1 MKIKYYIVL
10 AAATL
15 SLSSCFKLDQEP
27 YVELSQK
34 NSFQSVRDAQF
45 WVNGMYSS
53 LRSNFHGIAMYATDI
68 QADYLQ
74 SVRSFSQNED
84 LDNLYNWSLLN
95 SSNATIAS
103 LWRKHFE
110 AIQNI
115 NIALDGI
122 VTIPTST
129 TADKQKITHNMGE
142 LYLARA
148 IYYTYLVTHYAPS
161 YNETSPYGLPLLD
174 HFIDGEFPLRS
185 SVKETYDFILAD
197 INRAQERLSDEEGS
211 PGKDTFSKDAVTAL
225 KARVLLYKGDWA
237 GAYQAATSLIAA
249 GTYPLISPS
258 ETALKNMWDTDGPA
272 ESITQL
278 YARYS
283 NGNDGELP
291 QGNTIYLGED
301 KSIFGDEYYPNF
313 APTQDFVNLFESND
327 LRKKVYIKELYINY
341 GSSTRFDNIYLVA
354 KYPDNDQLKNS
365 PYDNGT
371 FLHRPKIFR
380 IAEQYLIAAEAAYRN
395 ADETNARLYLNRLRR
410 SRGLT
415 TEVTATA
422 DALFREIQNERNREL
437 SFEGFRLT
445 DIKRW
450 NLAVVRGTPQN
461 LDAIVTTDPTNG
473 YQLNVPAGNYKLVW
487 PIPPTNIRYENGRWK
502 QNPGW

>member
-95 SSNATIAS
+95 SSNTTIAS

-129 TADKQKITHNMGE
+129 TADKQKITQNIGE

-197 INRAQERLSDEEGS
+197 INRAQERLS
-211 PGKDTFSKDAVTAL
+211 
-225 KARVLLYKGDWA
+225 
-237 GAYQAATSLIAA
+237 
-249 GTYPLISPS
+249 
-258 ETALKNMWDTDGPA
+258 N
-272 ESITQL
+272 
-278 YARYS
+278 
-283 NGNDGELP
+283 
-291 QGNTIYLGED
+291 
-301 KSIFGDEYYPNF
+301 
-313 APTQDFVNLFESND
+313 
-327 LRKKVYIKELYINY
+327 
-341 GSSTRFDNIYLVA
+341 
-354 KYPDNDQLKNS
+354 
-365 PYDNGT
+365 
-371 FLHRPKIFR
+371 
-380 IAEQYLIAAEAAYRN
+380 
-395 ADETNARLYLNRLRR
+395 
-410 SRGLT
+410 
-415 TEVTATA
+415 
-422 DALFREIQNERNREL
+422 
-437 SFEGFRLT
+437 
-445 DIKRW
+445 
-450 NLAVVRGTPQN
+450 
-461 LDAIVTTDPTNG
+461 
-473 YQLNVPAGNYKLVW
+473 
-487 PIPPTNIRYENGRWK
+487 
-502 QNPGW
+502 